1 MAFADGTFV
10 RLDAGSN
17 SDAGKVWLYKEAA
30 TLAAIR
36 AANYFDAAVAS
47 YGLADEDVVMIV
59 GNDGFGFSQMSVTA
73 GAATVGEGLTSA

>member
-1 MAFADGTFV
+1 MAFADGIFV
-10 RLDAGSN
+10 RLDTGAN
-17 SDAGKVWLYKEAA
+17 SDAGKVWLYKEDA